1 MTFSPFEQQPTRPP
15 VFAAH
20 AEEPPT
26 ALYITLGPEH
36 AVKIGTC
43 QHCVVSERE
52 RPERAWDA
60 TGDQDLDFD
69 RDTLLC
75 HLAALGI
82 HITDRQAYIC
92 P

>member
-1 MTFSPFEQQPTRPP
+1 MPILQPNHQPSRPP

-20 AEEPPT
+20 DEEPPT
-26 ALYITLGPEH
+26 ALYITLSPEH
-36 AVKIGTC
+36 TVKMGTC
-43 QHCVVSERE
+43 EHCVIIERG

-60 TGDQDLDFD
+60 AGDQDLDFD
-69 RDTLLC
+69 RDTLFF

-82 HITDRQAYIC
+82 QITDRCAYVC